1 MKTFRQTTGMLTIT
15 AMLCAWQVAG
25 ALAATPAENTAASA
39 AANSPGKLE
48 HTGHGHIEKLSGDVA
63 IVVGKQAAR
72 RAQQFDPIVSDTYVN
87 TGDRSSA
94 ELKFE
99 DGETI
104 DMQSNSTLHV
114 REYHYVPDRRK
125 DNRAIFSMFQ
135 GVMRFVTGL
144 IGQQNKDA
152 FRLST
157 PNATIGIRGTDFI
170 VAIRNG
176 QVYIQ
181 VISGS
186 VTVTSAA
193 GTLTLTAGETAAIPV
208 STAVPAKVPAAEVPQ
223 GTFEDSTQVNM
234 ENFQA
239 NPPAQPEQVS
249 GFNTAPG
256 GASEG
261 GAAFISSAAPAAG
274 GVSGTAIAIGVGV
287 AGGVAALVSTSTT
300 HH

>member
-1 MKTFRQTTGMLTIT
+1 MNVFRKTSTVLIIT
-15 AMLCAWQVAG
+15 AMLCTWQMADV
-25 ALAATPAENTAASA
+25 LAATSDEN
-39 AANSPGKLE
+39 PGPTGSLSDSGSLE
-48 HTGHGHIEKLSGDVA
+48 HTGRGHIEKLSGDVV

-114 REYHYVPDRRK
+114 RQYQYSPGRK
-125 DNRAIFSMFQ
+125 NDNRAVFSMFQ

-144 IGQQNKDA
+144 IGQQNKEA

-157 PNATIGIRGTDFI
+157 PNATVGIRGTDFI

-186 VTVTSAA
+186 VTITSAA
-193 GTLTLTAGETAAIPV
+193 GTITLSAGETAAV
-208 STAVPAKVPAAEVPQ
+208 STATAVPAKVPASEVPNDL
-223 GTFEDSTQVNM
+223 FVDSTQVNL

-249 GFNTAPG
+249 GFDSTPG

-261 GAAFISSAAPAAG
+261 GAAFVSKAAPPAG

-287 AGGVAALVSTSTT
+287 AGGIAALVSTSTT